1 VWLVEVPTK
10 TEREKSTAD
19 KSGGAAAA
27 VPDLCRTQ
35 FYYNM
40 ISFGEAV
47 VVVTAAGMLLGR
59 RELVAG
65 ARFLGLGFGRMVGL
79 LQGARIKY
87 EEKSQGTELYNLH
100 RSVKRGLDDMGTIGT
115 DIASIRSGNVQSN
128 TNRFTPGAATASTHL
143 AGAPLTTRPVNTGLF
158 VFQGQEE
165 INETLSLIRQEEERR
180 LGRGNK

>member
-1 VWLVEVPTK
+1 
-10 TEREKSTAD
+10 
-19 KSGGAAAA
+19 
-27 VPDLCRTQ
+27 
-35 FYYNM
+35 M

-65 ARFLGLGFGRMVGL
+65 ARFLGLGFGRVVGL

-100 RSVKRGLDDMGTIGT
+100 RSVKRGLDDMGMIGT
-115 DIASIRSGNVQSN
+115 DLASIRSGNVQSN
-128 TNRFTPGAATASTHL
+128 TNRFAPGAATATTHL
-143 AGAPLTTRPVNTGLF
+143 AGAPLTTMASRPVNTGLF